1 MYKAMKTN
9 KIFKGLSLALVAFAA
24 LATTSCKDEP
34 DAYKI
39 TDGKPTIRFVRPV
52 NAASKDS
59 IITSASMQ
67 ATICLVGENLR
78 SVTALL
84 FNDQKAVLN
93 TSYITDNTLIVTV
106 PNEIPNTV
114 TNKIYL
120 ATNSNDTVAYDF
132 HVVIPAPVVASMS
145 NEWASAGEDVTII
158 GDYFLD
164 YADFPI
170 TVNFGDNYTLP
181 RSAIKSITKNRIT
194 FTMPADAPEEKVAVT
209 SIYGKTEGA
218 FKYRDNRGMLFDFDT
233 PNLKTGE
240 VLGNNGWHARV
251 IQSDETSLS
260 GNYLVMGGGAF
271 MGSDGG
277 WNDGDFSFEYW
288 PGDWQ
293 DPENYPTHPRI
304 QDLADFTDFENLNLK
319 FEMNIPE
326 AFIWSAAPMQIFF
339 GPVTMISNGNAGTK
353 DIYGNSLGGCNNTFF
368 HEQGKLSRAIYMPW
382 KDTDDL
388 VYHTDGKW
396 ITVTIPLTDFVYDWD
411 GNKITSTLLSPSDF
425 GAFNIFIVKGG
436 YNDKNVFPNGV
447 DCNPFIKIDNI
458 RVVPNK

>member
-1 MYKAMKTN
+1 MKKKN
-9 KIFKGLSLALVAFAA
+9 IIKGLTLMLMGFVLTAN
-24 LATTSCKDEP
+24 TSCKDEP

-39 TDGKPTIRFVRPV
+39 AGGKPSVSFIRPV
-52 NAASKDS
+52 SASSKDS

-67 ATICLVGENLR
+67 STICIVGENLR
-78 SVTALL
+78 SVTGLL
-84 FNDQKAVLN
+84 FNDQAAVLN

-106 PNEIPNTV
+106 PNGIPGTV
-114 TNKIYL
+114 TDKIYF
-120 ATNSNDTVAYDF
+120 ATQSEDTVTYDF
-132 HVVIPAPVVASMS
+132 HVVIPAPVVSSMS
-145 NEWASAGEDVTII
+145 NEWAFADEEVTIS

-164 YADFPI
+164 YDEFPI
-170 TVNFGDNYTLP
+170 TVNFGENYSLP
-181 RSAIKSITKNRIT
+181 RSAIKSISKTKIV
-194 FTMPADAPEEKVAVT
+194 FTMPDGVPEERVSVT

-218 FKYRDNRGMLFDFDT
+218 FKYRDTRGMLFDFDT
-233 PNLKTGE
+233 PNSKTGE
-240 VLGNNGWHARV
+240 VLGNNGWHNRV
-251 IQSDETSLS
+251 IQSDDTSLS

-304 QDLADFTDFENLNLK
+304 QDIADFSDFENLNLK
-319 FEMNIPE
+319 FEMNIHSSFP
-326 AFIWSAAPMQIFF
+326 WSAAPMQIYF
-339 GPVTMISNGNAGTK
+339 GSVTMISNGNAGTK
-353 DIYGNSLGGCNNTFF
+353 DIYGNSLGGSNNTFF
-368 HEQGKLSRAIYMPW
+368 REQGKLSRAIYMPW

-411 GNKITSTLLSPSDF
+411 GNKITSTLLSTSDF

-436 YNDKNVFPNGV
+436 YNDKNVFPEGV